1 MSKILFLS
9 KLTLLLLLPV
19 LVFSRVGFAQNQ
31 NSTPSQPGTSP
42 SAAPPVLPGPDA
54 GNLTTEIEN
63 LPVAPEVAAAAVQPN
78 AQTNDNDTTDNQPQV
93 SEEYEQLSSMPF
105 MLGDLLRA
113 NQSFSFPYNLAGD
126 IAGTEANGTLRSR
139 NPKVAENNSAL
150 PRNRISIRYNYFSD
164 AATITGLEP
173 FGDPVFPGVI
183 AAADIGLNGLPPGLT
198 LPSGVQFLSPDPQF
212 GQFQFEIP
220 ASQIDEL
227 NDQFPPGDLG
237 QFGVRF
243 DPGSNSQGTA
253 VIPQYSFI
261 DDNDD
266 LIYGFDL
273 TRVLRNQEIREAKR
287 DFNVNLINF
296 GFESTFWENRASI
309 EMRMPFARSVNSDL
323 DLTASQVVEDDYT
336 RADLV
341 SPYGGTLGNGNFAIK
356 DMQLIFKSLVW
367 SSDRIVFSSGFGLQ
381 LPTASDSN
389 LSIVDGFPDPTIR
402 VFQNGVA
409 PLADVLRSR
418 DIRVKNQTIGLS
430 PYLSLAATP
439 TDRTFFNG
447 FFQLDFPLGQ
457 DTVEFQQTNFARFL
471 IINNGSGTTTRDPF
485 VSSSQSEGKI
495 RDQMLMNL
503 DIGGGY
509 WFYRNPAARRVT
521 GLAGLME
528 LHWTSTLQDADIF
541 EANSTFLGE
550 PVLLANRDP
559 NPSVPQSVIEEDPIR
574 IGNTANRMDIINATF
589 GTTIE
594 FSNRS
599 TFSLGVAVP
608 LQGGLNRTFETEIT
622 AQYNKI
628 Y

>member
-1 MSKILFLS
+1 MNSSLS
-9 KLTLLLLLPV
+9 KMILILLIPIPV
-19 LVFSRVGFAQNQ
+19 LSQVGFAQNQ
-31 NSTPSQPGTSP
+31 NSTNNQPGSNP
-42 SAAPPVLPGPDA
+42 PAALPVLPVPEQ
-54 GNLTTEIEN
+54 GNPTTEIQN
-63 LPVAPEVAAAAVQPN
+63 LPVSPELAAAAQPN
-78 AQTNDNDTTDNQPQV
+78 PQAENENTANDQPQGN
-93 SEEYEQLSSMPF
+93 EEYEQLSSMPF

-113 NQSFSFPYNLAGD
+113 NQSFTFPYNLAGD
-126 IAGTEANGTLRSR
+126 IAGTEARGTLRSR

-150 PRNRISIRYNYFSD
+150 PRNRVSIRYNWFSD

-198 LPSGVQFLSPDPQF
+198 LPSGVEFLEGDPLF

-220 ASQIDEL
+220 GDQLDEL
-227 NDQFPPGDLG
+227 NALFPSDDLG

-253 VIPQYSFI
+253 VIPQYSYF
-261 DDNDD
+261 DEGEGE
-266 LIYGFDL
+266 IYGFDL

-287 DFNVNLINF
+287 DYNVNLVNF
-296 GFESTFWENRASI
+296 GFESTFWENRASV
-309 EMRMPFARSVNSDL
+309 ELRMPFARSVNSDL
-323 DLTASQVVEDDYT
+323 DLTASQVVNDDFT

-341 SPYGGTLGNGNFAIK
+341 SPFGGTLGNGNFAMK
-356 DMQLIFKSLVW
+356 DMQLIFKSVAW
-367 SSDRIVFSSGFGLQ
+367 SSDRVVLSSGFGLQ

-389 LSIVDGFPDPTIR
+389 ISIVDGFPDPTIR
-402 VFQNGVA
+402 VFSNGVA

-418 DIRVKNQTIGLS
+418 DIRVKNETIGFS
-430 PYLSLAATP
+430 PYLSMAAAP

-471 IINNGSGTTTRDPF
+471 IINTGSGSTTRDPF

-495 RDQMLMNL
+495 RDQILMNL

-509 WFYRNPAARRVT
+509 WFYRNPEAPRVT

-541 EANSTFLGE
+541 EANSTFLGS
-550 PVLLANRDP
+550 PVLLANRNP

-589 GTTIE
+589 GTTIQ
-594 FSNRS
+594 FRNRS

-628 Y
+628 F